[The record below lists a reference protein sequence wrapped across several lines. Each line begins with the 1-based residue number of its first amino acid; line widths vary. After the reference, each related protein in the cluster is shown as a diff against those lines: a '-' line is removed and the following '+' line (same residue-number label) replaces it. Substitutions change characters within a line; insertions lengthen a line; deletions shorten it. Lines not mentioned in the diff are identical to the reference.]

1 MSLGTEVLRVFATLG
16 IDTSKYEQ
24 GLKDSETKASKF
36 GSTLKSGLAKGAKI
50 ATGAVVAGST
60 AVVAF
65 GKKAVDAGRTFDSSM
80 SQVAATMGV
89 STDEIE
95 ELRNFAQEMGRTT
108 AFSASQSADALN
120 YMALA
125 GYDAEK
131 SMKMLPNVL
140 NLAAAGNM
148 DLATASDMVTDAQ
161 SALGLSIED
170 TEKMVDQ
177 MAKTSSKSNTSVSQ
191 LGDAI
196 LTIGATAQSVKGGTK
211 ELNTLLGVLA
221 DNGIKGAEGG
231 THLRNM
237 ILSLTNPTDK
247 SAEMMDKL
255 GVKVYDAEGNMRS
268 MVDIVKDLQ
277 KGTKKLTGE
286 QKDLAIGTIF
296 NRADMASINALLSTT
311 GERFDELA
319 GEIENAQGSAE
330 KMANTQL
337 DNLSGDITLFKSA
350 LEGAQIAVSD
360 KLTPSLRDFVQ
371 FGTSGLSRVTEAF
384 QKGGLSG
391 AFGELGNVI
400 SEGLTMLT
408 EKSPEIIQAGVNL
421 LSALGQGLIDNA
433 PMIFSTVVPQLI
445 NAGIQLAGQAGSAI
459 VQLLPMVTQAAFD
472 LLNMLTTALLDN
484 VDTFIPQ
491 LVTMLTQIAQIFAEN
506 APVMIPKIVELITT
520 IATIL
525 SQPETLV
532 PLIDAAGQIII
543 ALVQGIGA
551 AIPQIIIAG
560 INIVNNLASSLV
572 QAIPILITTI
582 GGIVVEMGRALGNGL
597 YDVNSHIV
605 ETIKG
610 NILKVKAFFSAIP
623 EFFKR
628 IGLVVVNMYDNIF
641 NSIKSKI
648 ESVKEFFRDQIEKI
662 KGFFSGLKFEFPKIK
677 LPHFKLEGEFSL
689 NPLHPSVPKLGI
701 DWYAKGY
708 DEAYM
713 LNSATIFGAQGGKL
727 LGGGERAG
735 SEVVVG
741 TQKLISM
748 MSTAVRNA
756 FDGVVIEANIPVYI
770 GNKKLEDII
779 VKTQA
784 TMKIKRGK

>member
-24 GLKDSETKASKF
+24 GLKESETKASKF
-36 GSTLKSGLAKGAKI
+36 GSTLKSGLAKGAKV
-50 ATGAVVAGST
+50 AAGAVAAGST

-65 GKKAVDAGRTFDSSM
+65 GKKAVDAGRNFDSSM

-95 ELRNFAQEMGRTT
+95 ELRNYAQEMGRTT

-148 DLATASDMVTDAQ
+148 ELATASDMVTDAQ
-161 SALGLSIED
+161 SALGLSTED
-170 TEKMVDQ
+170 TTKMVDQ

-196 LTIGATAQSVKGGTK
+196 LTIGATAQSIKGGTT

-237 ILSLTNPTDK
+237 ILSLTNPTTQTTK
-247 SAEMMDKL
+247 MLDKL
-255 GVKVYDAEGNMRS
+255 GVEVYDTEGNMRS
-268 MVDIVKDLQ
+268 MVDIIQDLQ
-277 KGTKKLTGE
+277 KKTENLTAAE
-286 QKDLAIGTIF
+286 KDLAIGTIF
-296 NRADMASINALLSTT
+296 NRADMASVNALLGTT
-311 GERFDELA
+311 GERFDELT

-337 DNLSGDITLFKSA
+337 DNLSGDVTLFKSA

-391 AFGELGNVI
+391 AFSELGNVI
-400 SEGLTMLT
+400 SEGLGMIT
-408 EKSPEIIQAGVNL
+408 EKAPELIQAGVNL
-421 LSALGQGLIDNA
+421 LGALGQGLVDNA

-445 NAGIQLAGQAGSAI
+445 NAGIQLASQAGSAI

-472 LLNMLTTALLDN
+472 ILNMLTTALIDN

-491 LVTMLTQIAQIFAEN
+491 LVSMLTQIAQIFAEN

-551 AIPQIIIAG
+551 AIPQLIIAG
-560 INIVNNLASSLV
+560 IDIVNNLASSLV

-605 ETIKG
+605 ETIKD
-610 NILKVKAFFSAIP
+610 NITKVKAFFSAIP

-628 IGLVVVNMYDNIF
+628 IGLVVVNMYDNIL
-641 NSIKSKI
+641 NGIKNKI
-648 ESVKEFFRDQIEKI
+648 ESIKEFFRDQIEKI

-689 NPLHPSVPKLGI
+689 APPKVPTLGI

-713 LNSATIFGAQGGKL
+713 LNSAAIFGAQGGKL